1 MKKKSILLIT
11 IFILIGLFHFPI
23 SAKGSPFPYDLHSF
37 STDKDVYYNDEK
49 IQINATWELDYNPP
63 TETAYIRVMIL
74 NDNDTLLW
82 NSTEYSD
89 NGNFTNVW
97 YVDIKSLDLVF
108 ENYSNTLYVKF
119 YLYFSLSGSHFL
131 DTIEIFTIKRNISCE
146 LIGLKDSL
154 NFGENLHFKA
164 RFYNLSSNNNS
175 YLTNHLISLKIISNN
190 LVIYK
195 KNYTTNSSG
204 MIEIFVLSD
213 TNLTIGLNLIIF
225 TALSNPFFNKLY
237 FEFELLIQSPTFK
250 ELNSKNPKKIEN
262 SLQIELIA
270 LISIFSL
277 LVVISLLIYYSNTK
291 RRVKYKNISEITFK
305 Y

>member
-1 MKKKSILLIT
+1 MKKKRILFIS

-23 SAKGSPFPYDLHSF
+23 SAKGSPFPYELQSF

-49 IQINATWELDYNPP
+49 IQINASWKLDYNPP
-63 TETAYIRVMIL
+63 TETAYIQVMIS
-74 NDNDTLLW
+74 NQNDTLLW
-82 NSTEYSD
+82 NSTKYSGI
-89 NGNFTNVW
+89 GNFTNIW

-119 YLYFSLSGSHFL
+119 YLFISTSGSHYL

-146 LIGLKDSL
+146 MIGLKDYL
-154 NFGENLHFKA
+154 NFGENLHFIA
-164 RFYNLSSNNNS
+164 QFYNQSLNDNS
-175 YLTNHLISLKIISNN
+175 YLTDHLISLKIISNN

-204 MIEIFVLSD
+204 MIEIFVASD
-213 TNLTIGLNLIIF
+213 SNLTTGLNLIKL
-225 TALSNPFFNKLY
+225 TALGNQFFNELY

-250 ELNSKNPKKIEN
+250 ELNSKDPKQIED

-277 LVVISLLIYYSNTK
+277 LAVISLLIYYNNTK
-291 RRVKYKNISEITFK
+291 RRVRHRNLSEITFK

>member
-89 NGNFTNVW
+89 IGNFTNVW

-131 DTIEIFTIKRNISCE
+131 DTIEIFTVKRNISCE

-164 RFYNLSSNNNS
+164 RFYNTTFNS
-175 YLTNHLISLKIISNN
+175 VTNLTDHIISLKIISNN
-190 LVIYK
+190 FVLYK

-204 MIEIFVLSD
+204 MIEIFVSSYS
-213 TNLTIGLNLIIF
+213 NLTIGLNLIIF
-225 TALSNPFFNKLY
+225 TAKFFEELY
-237 FEFELLIQSPTFK
+237 FEFEILIQSPILK
-250 ELNSKNPKKIEN
+250 ESNSKNRKKIEN
-262 SLQIELIA
+262 SLQLELIS
-270 LISIFSL
+270 LISIVSL
-277 LVVISLLIYYSNTK
+277 LVVISLLIYYNNTK
-291 RRVKYKNISEITFK
+291 RRMRYKNLSEITFK